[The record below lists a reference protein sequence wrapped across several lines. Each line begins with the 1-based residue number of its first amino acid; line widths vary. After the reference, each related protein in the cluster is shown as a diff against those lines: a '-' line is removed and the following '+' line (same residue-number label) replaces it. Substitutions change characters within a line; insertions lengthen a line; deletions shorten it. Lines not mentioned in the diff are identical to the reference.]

1 MRLRARHPL
10 RARRPSV
17 MVQPS
22 RTSGIANSR
31 DPSPRSG
38 STPKMSSIQVGFNNV
53 SRIKLVLR
61 VANANST
68 HAKKRLLLN
77 AVASLYQSVS
87 ARVAREG
94 SEVEQL
100 TRGHL
105 VD

>member
-1 MRLRARHPL
+1 
-10 RARRPSV
+10 
-17 MVQPS
+17 
-22 RTSGIANSR
+22 
-31 DPSPRSG
+31 
-38 STPKMSSIQVGFNNV
+38 MSSIQVGFNNV

-105 VD
+105 VDIAISSFSTPRLSQRMRMSF